1 MVRKLEQNRIS
12 AMPVVVD
19 GKVLGMVNSDL
30 LTQRTLLQM
39 LQSGERQTNR

>member
-1 MVRKLEQNRIS
+1 
-12 AMPVVVD
+12 MPVVVD

-39 LQSGERQTNR
+39 LQSNERRQER